1 VWADRPTAKRFPKAT
16 PPAAP
21 QVTSP
26 YIQDHISVADFVDK
40 YKRPKLQRCNAMGEE
55 QLREAIG
62 TSTTSTTST
71 TTPGLP
77 DWDAKMIQLSSA
89 QAQMLCHAIEQNT
102 LALQKLGW
110 EFELLFRKKMDKPDK
125 TDLDEEETEVNVCSN
140 LSNVSSGISN
150 KKS

>member
-1 VWADRPTAKRFPKAT
+1 
-16 PPAAP
+16 
-21 QVTSP
+21 
-26 YIQDHISVADFVDK
+26 
-40 YKRPKLQRCNAMGEE
+40 MGEE